1 MKKKKNQQ
9 QQTQQQ
15 KNNTTLGL
23 SVSVLARNSVLHLDV
38 QHTYTLSCKWL
49 VFSCLYLHLP
59 HFHYKGL
66 SGWHGCPPPSH
77 ALCHLYI
84 IFWVIITAI
93 RPSSVSL
100 FHFLL
105 IGSPVVSVCLSLL
118 AALFCAG
125 LYNREPRQRRREAG
139 TACH

>member
-1 MKKKKNQQ
+1 MKKKKIRH
-9 QQTQQQ
+9 TH
-15 KNNTTLGL
+15 THTLGL
-23 SVSVLARNSVLHLDV
+23 SVLAWSSVGHLDV
-38 QHTYTLSCKWL
+38 RHTYTLSCKWF
-49 VFSCLYLHLP
+49 VSSCLYLHLP
-59 HFHYKGL
+59 HFHYEGL

-93 RPSSVSL
+93 RPSPVSL

-118 AALFCAG
+118 AALCCAG